1 MSNKVDWSYLKPPLI
16 LFGVVLLIA
25 TLMIFVGA
33 QYEKLH
39 QTQYEQSLSTLRTT
53 HTKYTKIINDI
64 DLLEQYRNQF
74 SEYRANGLVGSERRL
89 SWVESLESTNETLQ
103 LPNIS
108 YHLLPQEAF
117 NRPNFRVKLGVD
129 IKSSIMDLKMSLLH
143 EDDLFTLFEGLRQSI
158 KTIFTVE
165 SCSVNRTSPVSSSLD
180 TQSAN
185 LSSSCQLRWVT
196 IDVK

>member
-39 QTQYEQSLSTLRTT
+39 QAQYEQSLSTLRTT

-74 SEYRANGLVGSERRL
+74 SEYRANGLVGAERRL

-103 LPNIS
+103 LPTIS
-108 YHLLPQEAF
+108 CHKKPSTG
-117 NRPNFRVKLGVD
+117 R
-129 IKSSIMDLKMSLLH
+129 
-143 EDDLFTLFEGLRQSI
+143 TLE
-158 KTIFTVE
+158 
-165 SCSVNRTSPVSSSLD
+165 
-180 TQSAN
+180 
-185 LSSSCQLRWVT
+185 
-196 IDVK
+196 